1 MKGIVFTEFIDM
13 VEEEHSLDMVD
24 AIIEDSELAHGGA
37 YTAVGTYD
45 PTEMGALVGALAR
58 RSGTK
63 APDLL
68 HAFGRRTT
76 RRFAEMFP
84 RFFVGHHDVLSFLE
98 SIDSVIH
105 VEVLKLYP
113 DAELPRLETERL
125 NGGILR
131 LTYHSPRCM
140 ADFAEGLIEGAAA
153 HFGDAL
159 ALTRSQPRGAPSP
172 IVVFTVARG
181 A

>member
-13 VEEEHSLDMVD
+13 VEEEYSLDMVD
-24 AIIEDSELAHGGA
+24 AIIEDAAPPHGGA

-58 RSGTK
+58 RSGNK

-68 HAFGRRTT
+68 HAFGRRTA
-76 RRFAEMFP
+76 RRFAEMYP
-84 RFFVGHHDVLSFLE
+84 KFFAGHQDVLTFLE
-98 SIDSVIH
+98 SIDAVIH

-113 DAELPRLETERL
+113 DAELPRLDAERL
-125 NGGILR
+125 DGGIMR

-153 HFGDAL
+153 HFGEAL
-159 ALTRSQPRGAPSP
+159 SLARSQPRGAPSP
-172 IVVFTVARG
+172 VVVFTVARG

>member
-1 MKGIVFTEFIDM
+1 MKGIVFTEFLDM

-24 AIIEDSELAHGGA
+24 AIIADAAPAHGGA

-45 PTEMGALVGALAR
+45 PAEMGALVGALAR
-58 RSGTK
+58 LSGTK

-68 HAFGRRTT
+68 QAFGRRTL
-76 RRFAEMFP
+76 RRFAEAYP
-84 RFFVGHHDVLSFLE
+84 RFFIGHHDALAFLE
-98 SIDSVIH
+98 AVDAVIH
-105 VEVLKLYP
+105 VEVRKLYP
-113 DAELPRLETERL
+113 DAELPQLDAERL
-125 NGGILR
+125 DGGILR

-153 HFGDAL
+153 HFGEAL
-159 ALTRSQPRGAPSP
+159 ALARSQPRGAPSP
-172 IVVFTVARG
+172 VVVFTVARG